1 VVAVVDSILEM
12 QVIPELTLYSAQ
24 ILLLAVAEVR
34 DTSTQILN
42 QEDLVEEVAVQA
54 EDIAVAA
61 EVVLVAQ
68 ELIAGQILIQ
78 VHPQL
83 IEVQPVKEILEGLDQ
98 VTLEGLEA
106 VADQEVLLQLL
117 VFRQLEQAVVQEHR
131 G

>member
-1 VVAVVDSILEM
+1 
-12 QVIPELTLYSAQ
+12 
-24 ILLLAVAEVR
+24 VAEVR

-68 ELIAGQILIQ
+68 EPIAAQILIQ
-78 VHPQL
+78 VQPQL
-83 IEVQPVKEILEGLDQ
+83 IEVHPVKEILEGLDLL
-98 VTLEGLEA
+98 TLEGLEA
-106 VADQEVLLQLL
+106 VADQEVLLQSP
-117 VFRQLEQAVVQEHR
+117 VFRQLEQVVVQEHR

>member
-1 VVAVVDSILEM
+1 MAAGSILEM
-12 QVIPELTLYSAQ
+12 QVIPALTLYSAQ
-24 ILLLAVAEVR
+24 LLLLAVAEVR

-78 VHPQL
+78 VQPQL
-83 IEVQPVKEILEGLDQ
+83 IEVNPVKEILEGLDQ
-98 VTLEGLEA
+98 VLLEGLEA
-106 VADQEVLLQLL
+106 RVVQEVLLQLL

>member
-1 VVAVVDSILEM
+1 VVVVVDSILEM
-12 QVIPELTLYSAQ
+12 QVIPALTLYSAQ
-24 ILLLAVAEVR
+24 LLLLAVDEVR
-34 DTSTQILN
+34 DISTQILN

-68 ELIAGQILIQ
+68 EPIAAQILIQ
-78 VHPQL
+78 VQPQL
-83 IEVQPVKEILEGLDQ
+83 IEVQPVKEILEGLDL

>member
-1 VVAVVDSILEM
+1 VAVAAGSILEM
-12 QVIPELTLYSAQ
+12 QVTPALTLYSAQ
-24 ILLLAVAEVR
+24 LLLLAVAEVR

-54 EDIAVAA
+54 EDIAAAA

-78 VHPQL
+78 VQPQL
-83 IEVQPVKEILEGLDQ
+83 IEVNPVKEILEGLDQ
-98 VTLEGLEA
+98 VLLEGLEA

>member
-1 VVAVVDSILEM
+1 VAVAAGSILEM
-12 QVIPELTLYSAQ
+12 QVTPALTLYSAQ
-24 ILLLAVAEVR
+24 LLLLAVAEVR

-78 VHPQL
+78 VQPQL
-83 IEVQPVKEILEGLDQ
+83 IEVNPVKEILEGLDQ
-98 VTLEGLEA
+98 VLLEGLEA
-106 VADQEVLLQLL
+106 QVVQEVLLQLL

>member
-1 VVAVVDSILEM
+1 VGSILEM
-12 QVIPELTLYSAQ
+12 QVIPALTLYSAQ
-24 ILLLAVAEVR
+24 LLLLAVDEVR
-34 DTSTQILN
+34 DISTQILN

-78 VHPQL
+78 VQPQL

-98 VTLEGLEA
+98 VLLEGLEA